1 MNNISADDVYMKA
14 KQSFDFAPYKKVLS
28 KEIDTAFEQVVSEP
42 ALGNDVTH
50 TSTTDNKLIDREMTE
65 LTLSQN
71 GTPSMDWEL
80 QTMLGGH
87 NGWIRCLQVDPV
99 SNEWFASGSADSSV
113 KIWTFDPNEEGR
125 HLAATLQ
132 GHVMGVR
139 DIEISVHNPYL
150 FSCSEDKMIKCWDLE
165 NNQIIRDYH
174 GHLSGVYCVVQ
185 HPSIDQIIISG
196 SRDSTAKVWDVR
208 SRSDVLTLVG
218 HKQAVNK
225 VLAFPVEPQVVT
237 CSNDNTIRFW
247 DLRNGGKPLKIITNH
262 TKHVRDMAK
271 NTQEFSFASCST
283 NSIMSWAMP
292 AGQLLTTFEPQ
303 PVKPVPN
310 NTWQEEP
317 LGVVN
322 TLSVSAKNIL
332 FAGTDSGD
340 MVFYDYLSSQRLCQ
354 RSSIPYNNLNNT
366 TEESDAGIL
375 TSSFD
380 NSGNILLT
388 GEVDKFIK
396 IWRNISVT

>member
-1 MNNISADDVYMKA
+1 MNDISADDVYMKA
-14 KQSFDFAPYKKVLS
+14 KQAFDFSDFKDVLRN
-28 KEIDTAFEQVVSEP
+28 EIDSQFKPLVNAQILDNPDTHP
-42 ALGNDVTH
+42 H
-50 TSTTDNKLIDREMTE
+50 TSDNALINRETME
-65 LTLSQN
+65 LTYPQDDTLN
-71 GTPSMDWEL
+71 MEWEL

-87 NGWIRCLQVDPV
+87 NGWVRCLQVDPV
-99 SNEWFASGSADSSV
+99 SNKWFASGSADSSV
-113 KIWTFDPNEEGR
+113 KLWTFEPNGEGR

-139 DIEISVHNPYL
+139 DIEISAYNPYL

-185 HPSIDQIIISG
+185 HPSIDQIIVSG

-225 VLAFPVEPQVVT
+225 VLVFPVEPQVVT
-237 CSNDNTIRFW
+237 CSNDNTIRLW
-247 DLRNGGKPLKIITNH
+247 DLRNNGKPLKIITNH
-262 TKHVRDMAK
+262 TKHVRDIAK
-271 NTQEFSFASCST
+271 NGQELSFVSCST

-292 AGQLLTTFEPQ
+292 AGQLLTSFEPQ
-303 PVKPVPN
+303 LTNAASN
-310 NTWQEEP
+310 NTQQEEP
-317 LGVVN
+317 LGVIN
-322 TLSVSAKNIL
+322 TLSVSSKDVL

-340 MVFYDYLSSQRLCQ
+340 MVFYDYLSSKKISHK
-354 RSSIPYNNLNNT
+354 SSMPYNDLNNLR
-366 TEESDAGIL
+366 EESDAGIL

-380 NSGNILLT
+380 NSGNVLLT

-396 IWRNISVT
+396 IWRNVFVT